1 VLLVTAVC
9 SKFRVAGF
17 KGCLG
22 ATCMTAHLIVPG
34 FNGGNPMKLL
44 NFDSS
49 PVMRAAGGGRAGR
62 LADWSGRFDLESEAL
77 AQDLNDHLEHP
88 LEEGESAV
96 SEIIEEVPPAA
107 FRFEGVAVRYRG
119 ATRFSFDAFSR
130 KPA

>member
-1 VLLVTAVC
+1 
-9 SKFRVAGF
+9 
-17 KGCLG
+17 
-22 ATCMTAHLIVPG
+22 MTSHLIVPG
-34 FNGGNPMKLL
+34 FNGGKPMTLL
-44 NFDSS
+44 NFDCS

-77 AQDLNDHLEHP
+77 ARDLNDHLEHP

-119 ATRFSFDAFSR
+119 GTRFSFDAFSR

>member
-1 VLLVTAVC
+1 VQRISC
-9 SKFRVAGF
+9 HQHDI
-17 KGCLG
+17 
-22 ATCMTAHLIVPG
+22 HLIVPG

-77 AQDLNDHLEHP
+77 AQDLNDHLEHSW
-88 LEEGESAV
+88 EEGESAV
-96 SEIIEEVPPAA
+96 SEIIEEVSPAA

-119 ATRFSFDAFSR
+119 GTRFSFDAFSR

>member
-1 VLLVTAVC
+1 
-9 SKFRVAGF
+9 
-17 KGCLG
+17 
-22 ATCMTAHLIVPG
+22 MTSRLIVPG
-34 FNGGNPMKLL
+34 FNGGNSVKLL
-44 NFDSS
+44 NFACS
-49 PVMRAAGGGRAGR
+49 PVMRLAGGGRAGR

-88 LEEGESAV
+88 WEEGESAV

-119 ATRFSFDAFSR
+119 GTRFSFDAFSR

>member
-1 VLLVTAVC
+1 
-9 SKFRVAGF
+9 
-17 KGCLG
+17 
-22 ATCMTAHLIVPG
+22 
-34 FNGGNPMKLL
+34 
-44 NFDSS
+44 
-49 PVMRAAGGGRAGR
+49 
-62 LADWSGRFDLESEAL
+62 LESEAL

-119 ATRFSFDAFSR
+119 GTRFSFDAFSR